1 MKLLDGKNV
10 VITGASRGIGR
21 GIALVFA
28 KHGANIAFTYLSSKE
43 AAIAFVAASENSG
56 PPSSDR
62 FL

>member
-1 MKLLDGKNV
+1 MNSIIENEAVQRVQK
-10 VITGASRGIGR
+10 
-21 GIALVFA
+21 ALSIFDNNIKISILEKTA
-28 KHGANIAFTYLSSKE
+28 KTAKE